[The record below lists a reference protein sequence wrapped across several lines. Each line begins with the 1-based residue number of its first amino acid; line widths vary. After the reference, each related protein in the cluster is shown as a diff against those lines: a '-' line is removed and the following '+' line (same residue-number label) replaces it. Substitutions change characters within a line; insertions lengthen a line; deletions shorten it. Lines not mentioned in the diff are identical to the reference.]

1 MAQPADGLQRLM
13 LLVDEAERFHN
24 TRGAGSKR
32 SSRSRR
38 LHKSTDL
45 SLSVDSGSSQSTL
58 GSGGGLPPAA
68 PTDLSVQP
76 DQWQLLRS
84 HIDEFWRVDPAT
96 PEKKY
101 QLAKRWL
108 VPMRLWDPEVSWEEC
123 RSATGAV
130 FGTQQATKHLARLQA
145 LPPGQ
150 LFFA

>member
-76 DQWQLLRS
+76 DQWQGNG
-84 HIDEFWRVDPAT
+84 VA
-96 PEKKY
+96 
-101 QLAKRWL
+101 Q
-108 VPMRLWDPEVSWEEC
+108 
-123 RSATGAV
+123 
-130 FGTQQATKHLARLQA
+130 
-145 LPPGQ
+145 
-150 LFFA
+150 